1 MGGEAT
7 GGIVWNFL
15 RFMPLLIGLFAAS
28 TLFNVHAKVLNC
40 IGVDAYARPHK
51 DNAEHDDRI
60 VEGKDLVDRELRRG
74 RSASGRIGAIE
85 SLDTAPQDDHLL
97 VKPHL
102 GGDKKSGEYTGL
114 VDVDI

>member
-51 DNAEHDDRI
+51 GNAEHDDRI

-85 SLDTAPQDDHLL
+85 SLGYRAPRRSFIGQATSQS
-97 VKPHL
+97 
-102 GGDKKSGEYTGL
+102 GDKKSGEYTG
-114 VDVDI
+114 